1 MEFRINRLAKVKAK
15 GIKGYQAEILT
26 IGGSILIHR
35 IHKLF
40 NLAVK
45 KSFPDPWTQS
55 LIFPTFTRGA
65 RSNPSNCRTVMIS
78 PLSVKLHGII
88 LEKKD

>member
-1 MEFRINRLAKVKAK
+1 MEFGINRLAKVKTK

-45 KSFPDPWTQS
+45 KSFPDPWSQPHFS
-55 LIFPTFTRGA
+55 YFYKRG
-65 RSNPSNCRTVMIS
+65 
-78 PLSVKLHGII
+78 
-88 LEKKD
+88 